1 MSDEDRSTVN
11 RARKIQRFLTQPFN
25 VAEQFTGQAGKYVSV
40 RDTVSGFKQ
49 ILDGEHDS
57 LPEQAFYM
65 VGTIE
70 EAAEKAA
77 EMAES

>member
-1 MSDEDRSTVN
+1 M
-11 RARKIQRFLTQPFN
+11 TQPFN